1 MKAKTIYFI
10 NNKPYIFRKKCEK
23 TSQFIFTN
31 GDKYFTIKVGN
42 ISKYKIEEAV

>member
-10 NNKPYIFRKKCEK
+10 NSKPYVFRKKCEK

-31 GDKYFTIKVGN
+31 GDKYFTIKVD
-42 ISKYKIEEAV
+42 KITNYDIKEAV